1 LIRLK
6 RPQKRACR
14 WTFGNTWRHEI
25 YGFHI
30 LLRHGRETTPSPG
43 ILKRQLCPDFLNH
56 ERILNLTLE
65 ARQGEDGEGKI
76 DMVFP
81 EFNKKKKVGR
91 AHLIDFF
98 RSKLMVGSAHPTK
111 LNPFFFQTNSG
122 LLYQEDKDTYPPYVA
137 PLCLFS

>member
-1 LIRLK
+1 MYAQIAARSMWTRRLPGGFLIRLK

-65 ARQGEDGEGKI
+65 ARQGEEGERQIG
-76 DMVFP
+76 MVDLTS
-81 EFNKKKKVGR
+81 NKKKRWAK
-91 AHLIDFF
+91 
-98 RSKLMVGSAHPTK
+98 PT
-111 LNPFFFQTNSG
+111 LLATG
-122 LLYQEDKDTYPPYVA
+122 L
-137 PLCLFS
+137 